1 MVGFPGQDGE
11 YKNLAIMLQGDFFGE
26 IAALTGARRTADVVA
41 QEDTSLFQVPAA
53 TLRNLMSNPQLSQL
67 FLSTMGERLNRT
79 SLSDLPR
86 FAGVD
91 QQDLKDLR
99 AEPASSSD

>member
-1 MVGFPGQDGE
+1 MAGFPSEEGN
-11 YKNLAIMLQGDFFGE
+11 YKNLSVMLQGDFFGE

-41 QEDTSLFQVPAA
+41 QEDTTLIQVPAA
-53 TLRNLMSNPQLSQL
+53 MLRSLMSNPTLSSL
-67 FLSTMGERLNRT
+67 FLSRMGERLNRT

-91 QQDLKDLR
+91 QQDLKELR
-99 AEPASSSD
+99 AEPVS